1 MRRLFQHFPKMSL
14 SAPVPIVPML
24 YKRRFSLYND
34 IAAFRAD
41 GRSFSRPCSHYSI
54 LRNQME
60 RG

>member
-1 MRRLFQHFPKMSL
+1 MRRLFQDSPKMPPTT
-14 SAPVPIVPML
+14 PVPIVPML

-34 IAAFRAD
+34 IAPRAD
-41 GRSFSRPCSHYSI
+41 GRSFSRPCPHYSI